1 MNVPQTGA
9 VVVGDWVKVTERA
22 RKEEAWDPTVTEVWK
37 GRVTDIKTAWIGCED
52 AVDGPCVSDATHEVT
67 PACEETEFLVCF
79 TDENSGEMMEWYEW
93 QVEIIRPPVSK
104 GWFLQVDELIESLKH
119 LS

>member
-1 MNVPQTGA
+1 MNVPQTGT
-9 VVVGDWVKVTERA
+9 VVVGDWVKVTEQA
-22 RKEEAWDPTVTEVWK
+22 LGEGSDPTVTEVWK

>member
-22 RKEEAWDPTVTEVWK
+22 RKEEAWDPTVTEVWEGK
-37 GRVTDIKTAWIGCED
+37 VTDIKTAWIGCEEAD
-52 AVDGPCVSDATHEVT
+52 DCTS
-67 PACEETEFLVCF
+67 ACKEETEFLVCF

>member
-1 MNVPQTGA
+1 MAEAMT

-22 RKEEAWDPTVTEVWK
+22 ITFTRPHPQTRVVTEVWEGK
-37 GRVTDIKTAWIGCED
+37 VTDIKTAGIGCEENCGR
-52 AVDGPCVSDATHEVT
+52 VGC
-67 PACEETEFLVCF
+67 ACEETEFLVCF

-104 GWFLQVDELIESLKH
+104 GWFLQVNELIESLKH
-119 LS
+119 S